1 MTRTPHDGRRGNDSG
16 YIGSLQSAMV
26 GPSSTTG
33 GRRYYYARV
42 GWRDRYSALQRGKRI
57 LTSGTIR
64 EGEKQQRRY
73 IVKWWLI

>member
-1 MTRTPHDGRRGNDSG
+1 
-16 YIGSLQSAMV
+16 MV

-57 LTSGTIR
+57 LTSGTVR
-64 EGEKQQRRY
+64 EREREREAAEK
-73 IVKWWLI
+73 IHSKVVADLKVGDM